1 MISAKL
7 TRSVKLMPENLLHF
21 NSGLEKMA
29 AQPDIDLASV
39 VFMTAVRVFQGYEK
53 MSQSNQP

>member
-1 MISAKL
+1 
-7 TRSVKLMPENLLHF
+7 MPEDLLHF

-39 VFMTAVRVFQGYEK
+39 VFMTAVRVFQRYEK
-53 MSQSNQP
+53 MTQPNEP